1 MKKNKKADSIAWIII
16 AVFILSFAMLWI
28 VNVLDYNKDMTYNYE
43 KETDSYVLK
52 SNSDNILKRLNISE
66 LWQDEIFYIR
76 KDNVNNEFL
85 ILTWS
90 TNEHYKYVD
99 KNWNNI
105 FDWLNIQDITDLNW
119 EIIIPEKYIW
129 KTFIREFQK
138 KIDILRHDIK
148 PPEIRN
154 LVFHF
159 DANNIDWN
167 YNQWINSLN
176 PINNWDTVSVWRNI
190 ANNGVPNAVD
200 KSTINTGRNI
210 YYSQLPTLN
219 ENWIN
224 NLPMVEFNWINQMLW
239 MERHEL
245 INNDWDS
252 FSNRVFME
260 KSFAIVF
267 KTWFDI
273 TNRQVVY
280 EQWWAATW
288 YNFMIEDWDVWA
300 WVHNIACDSRFD
312 RLCNVNYADRNFSN
326 TRQRYFFTWDN
337 WHKHKSVRLWEVLPN
352 TVYFVMVVQDS
363 THLNRTNKPIIEDV
377 IDRRFIHENNRLKI
391 FLNWNLV
398 DETDHVSPMPEH
410 SYGWLWNVFAWS
422 VSPATREV
430 VNDISPYNQTA
441 YFQWWIWELI
451 SRNHALS
458 ENEVRWV
465 QNYFEQKWLWWRQTV
480 RYDIV
485 NTNTEEFRNY

>member
-43 KETDSYVLK
+43 KETDLYVLK
-52 SNSDNILKRLNISE
+52 SNSDNILKRLDISE

-105 FDWLNIQDITDLNW
+105 FEWLNIVDYTDVNW
-119 EIIIPEKYIW
+119 NIIIPEKYIW

-167 YNQWINSLN
+167 YNQWIN
-176 PINNWDTVSVWRNI
+176 NWDTVSVWRNI
-190 ANNGVPNAVD
+190 ANNWVPDAVHSNNITL
-200 KSTINTGRNI
+200 KSPLNKPSYWHNLPTINEI
-210 YYSQLPTLN
+210 
-219 ENWIN
+219 WIN
-224 NLPMVEFNWINQMLW
+224 NLPMVEFNWIDQMFAMDW
-239 MERHEL
+239 HEL
-245 INNDWDS
+245 INNDWDN
-252 FSNRVFME
+252 FANKVFME

-273 TNRQVVY
+273 TSTQIIY
-280 EQWWAATW
+280 EQWWVWVW
-288 YNFMIEDWDVWA
+288 YNFMIENWDVRA
-300 WVHNIACDSRFD
+300 WIHNISNDP
-312 RLCNVNYADRNFSN
+312 CNTLWCWWSSSQSNKNYF
-326 TRQRYFFTWDN
+326 YWDN
-337 WHKHKSVRLWEVLPN
+337 WHKYKSVNLWEVLPN

-363 THLNRTNKPIIEDV
+363 THINRTSRPIIED
-377 IDRRFIHENNRLKI
+377 IKDRRFIHENNRLKI
-391 FLNWNLV
+391 FLNWVLV
-398 DETDHVSPMPEH
+398 DETDHVSPQPEH
-410 SYGWLWNVFAWS
+410 AYWWIWNVFMWN
-422 VSPATREV
+422 VSTYDWQRWVDPV
-430 VNDISPYNQTA
+430 INDVTWWDRA
-441 YFQWWIWELI
+441 FFEWWIWELI

-458 ENEVRWV
+458 DNEVRWV

-485 NTNTEEFRNY
+485 NTNIEEFRNY

>member
-43 KETDSYVLK
+43 KETDLYVLK
-52 SNSDNILKRLNISE
+52 SNSDNILKRLDISE

-105 FDWLNIQDITDLNW
+105 FEWLNIVDYTDVNW
-119 EIIIPEKYIW
+119 NIIIPEKYIW

-167 YNQWINSLN
+167 YNQWIN
-176 PINNWDTVSVWRNI
+176 NWDTVSVWRNI
-190 ANNGVPNAVD
+190 ANNWVPDAVD
-200 KSTINTGRNI
+200 KSIIPWFTAN
-210 YYSQLPTLN
+210 YSSSFPTFNDSWL
-219 ENWIN
+219 N
-224 NLPMVEFNWINQMLW
+224 NLPMVEFNWIDQMLW
-239 MERHEL
+239 MNTHPL
-245 INNDWDS
+245 INTNYTNCSIPPIFYD
-252 FSNRVFME
+252 E

-273 TNRQVVY
+273 TNTQMIY
-280 EQWWAATW
+280 EQWWDAIW
-288 YNFMIEDWDVWA
+288 YNFMIHDWEVWSWIHNNATFNKNWCPDRISYQWNPFKNRAVYLWDVM
-300 WVHNIACDSRFD
+300 
-312 RLCNVNYADRNFSN
+312 
-326 TRQRYFFTWDN
+326 
-337 WHKHKSVRLWEVLPN
+337 PN
-352 TVYFVMVVQDS
+352 TIYFIMVVHDS
-363 THLNRTNKPIIEDV
+363 TNRDINWNLIW
-377 IDRRFIHENNRLKI
+377 ENNRLKI

-398 DETDHVSPMPEH
+398 
-410 SYGWLWNVFAWS
+410 
-422 VSPATREV
+422 REV
-430 VNDISPYNQTA
+430 DNVMPQSEHFHWWIWNIFNRNVNAKTNITIRDNPWFNETA
-441 YFQWWIWELI
+441 YFEWWIWELI

-458 ENEVRWV
+458 DNEVRWV

-485 NTNTEEFRNY
+485 NTNIEEFRNY